1 MSETNISN
9 LIEQYLKGIIEDS
22 QQVEIKRSE
31 VADLFEVVPS
41 QVNYVINTRFTIQNG
56 YVVESKRGGGGY
68 IRIVHIDL
76 MDEPAALDDLI
87 DHIGDSIG
95 QIDSTQIIQS
105 LFEDNVINQREA
117 NLMLTAVDKN
127 TLRLS
132 DKAVEN
138 TVRARVLVGFINR
151 LRFEK

>member
-127 TLRLS
+127 TLRLP
-132 DKAVEN
+132 DKVVEN

-151 LRFEK
+151 LRFEE